1 MGVFPSVTNN
11 ARVEVCPEATRASIF
26 LVETSTYE
34 DRSEQS
40 KGDEGSCQ
48 NVCRLMQHGFEYDP
62 RHPGEV
68 EGEDQ
73 DLQLVENLLQVHQPD
88 ELAHAKRSDGEWL
101 GLNEKGP

>member
-1 MGVFPSVTNN
+1 MGVFPSVTNSV
-11 ARVEVCPEATRASIF
+11 RVEVCPGATRASVF

-48 NVCRLMQHGFEYDP
+48 KGCRLMQRGFEYDP
-62 RHPGEV
+62 RHLGEV

-88 ELAHAKRSDGEWL
+88 ELARAKRSDGS
-101 GLNEKGP
+101 G